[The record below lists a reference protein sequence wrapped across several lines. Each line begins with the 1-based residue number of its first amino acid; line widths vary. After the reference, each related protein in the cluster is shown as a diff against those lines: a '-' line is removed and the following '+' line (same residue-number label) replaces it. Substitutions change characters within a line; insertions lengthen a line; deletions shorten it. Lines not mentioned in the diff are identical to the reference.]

1 VRVWRSGCVVMP
13 EIQRA
18 TQQIRQILEQYGQ
31 GLHQGD
37 ATLLRPLFGA
47 DVVLKAPGIRRDLD
61 TWLALVESRPKP
73 VQLGHPY
80 GFRILQIEV
89 RGEQAMAQVH
99 CPLLGQVYHDY
110 LGLLFEEGRWLIVS
124 KMYANGVF

>member
-1 VRVWRSGCVVMP
+1 MSLDTHCAVTPNPQAAS
-13 EIQRA
+13 A
-18 TQQIRQILEQYGQ
+18 QIHQILEQYCQ

-37 ATLLRPLFGA
+37 VTLLRPLFSA
-47 DVVLKAPGIRRDLD
+47 DVVLKAPSIRRDLN

-73 VQLGHPY
+73 AQLGHPY
-80 GFRILQIEV
+80 GFRILQIEM

-110 LGLLFEEGRWLIVS
+110 LGLLFEQGRWVIVS
-124 KMYANGVF
+124 KMYANACF